1 MWIETTFMVFAHSGY
16 NYHCCRIGYPHPCHN
31 TSIFD
36 SYTTN
41 QLLSWCRIKIFKLFE
56 RSLSQTQFSIRCYLN
71 PVYGYIF
78 QQEEPTE
85 FGIQIKLRQNQTVN
99 SMFPEPIDNVVRD
112 VQYYTNDIVRF
123 KFYDDDNQRYEV
135 RSIWIDASRN
145 QFLSRYQF
153 YWLVRPVAPCHHN
166 MNSSIH
172 RMFYLTI
179 CFHSSSNVVQLKLF
193 YLTHLLVVL
202 YSIINFFK

>member
-1 MWIETTFMVFAHSGY
+1 MLILVLIIIVVVLVILTLVIIRRSSTVTQWINCYPDAESKFSNYSKEACLKRNCLFDETA
-16 NYHCCRIGYPHPCHN
+16 
-31 TSIFD
+31 SIND
-36 SYTTN
+36 IQY
-41 QLLSWCRIKIFKLFE
+41 
-56 RSLSQTQFSIRCYLN
+56 YLN

-85 FGIQIKLRQNQTVN
+85 SGIRIKLRRNQTVN
-99 SMFPEPIDNVVRD
+99 SMFPEPIDNVVLD
-112 VQYYTNDIVRF
+112 VQYYTNDILRF

-193 YLTHLLVVL
+193 YLTHRLVVL